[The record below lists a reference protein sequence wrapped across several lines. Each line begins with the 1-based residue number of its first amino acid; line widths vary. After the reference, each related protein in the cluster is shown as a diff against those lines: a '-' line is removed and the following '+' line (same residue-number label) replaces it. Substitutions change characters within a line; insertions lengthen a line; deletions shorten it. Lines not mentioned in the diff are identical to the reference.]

1 MAFVETTFNILYA
14 IIYIPVSTLEMGPL
28 PIGKITLRTLWRS
41 LKPMESSL
49 KLEYTRCFISTFI
62 PVLAYSM
69 YVEFELY
76 NIRNDPKYMEHIVNQ
91 MKMLEGKGSPD
102 LMAANTLAQQFSS
115 SVEIDSYQ
123 AAIDTVGSEVSDLV
137 TPT

>member
-1 MAFVETTFNILYA
+1 
-14 IIYIPVSTLEMGPL
+14 
-28 PIGKITLRTLWRS
+28 
-41 LKPMESSL
+41 
-49 KLEYTRCFISTFI
+49 
-62 PVLAYSM
+62 
-69 YVEFELY
+69 
-76 NIRNDPKYMEHIVNQ
+76 MEHIVNQ